1 MRIANRWLVPIEF
14 ISRAL
19 APFYDVRLD
28 LRASSRLLVIG
39 DLRVPR
45 VTIRYEAL
53 GNAARLTLDA
63 TPQTT
68 SSVTQETARLGIKF
82 DADAL
87 DAPLPNISGQGL
99 VPLVQAIRFAD
110 AVTLVIDLGPRFSG
124 FRASAQALD
133 ASTTRLVI
141 DIVAIQPET
150 AAPPTPPPPPADL
163 PVFGSSGA
171 TIRTVVLDP
180 GHGGEDQGV
189 KGGDG
194 TLEKELTLV
203 VARRAKAVLESR
215 LGIRVLL
222 TRDDDR
228 RVALEER
235 TAVANNNKADLFL
248 SLHANGS
255 LRNTTN
261 GASIYV
267 AAFSD
272 ADRAQAA
279 LAPVRVPIFGGGSRD
294 IEIVPWDLAQIR
306 HVDQSAEL
314 ARMIEHE
321 LQSHIPLDQRPVD
334 RAPFRVLESANM
346 PAVLIE
352 IGYLTNSQQ
361 ERQLATAEFQNAFVL
376 ALSDAV
382 ARFRDFLSGS
392 GGDR

>member
-1 MRIANRWLVPIEF
+1 VPIEF

-45 VTIRYEAL
+45 VVIRYEAL
-53 GNAARLTLDA
+53 GNAARLTIDA
-63 TPQTT
+63 IPQTT
-68 SSVTQETARLGIKF
+68 SSVTQDAARLSIKF

-99 VPLVQAIRFAD
+99 VPLIQAIRFAD
-110 AVTLVIDLGPRFSG
+110 PVTVAIDLGPRFSA
-124 FRASAQALD
+124 FRASTQALD
-133 ASTTRLVI
+133 ANTTRLVI
-141 DIVAIQPET
+141 DIVAVQPET
-150 AAPPTPPPPPADL
+150 AVPPPPAAPPDL

-171 TIRTVVLDP
+171 TIRTVVIDP

-194 TLEKELTLV
+194 TLEKELTLA
-203 VARRAKAVLESR
+203 VARRARAVLESR

-235 TAVANNNKADLFL
+235 TAVANNNKADLFV

-272 ADRAQAA
+272 GDRMQAS
-279 LAPVRVPIFGGGSRD
+279 LAPVRVPIFGGGLRD

-314 ARMIEHE
+314 ARMIERE
-321 LQSHIPLDQRPVD
+321 LENHIPLDERPID

-346 PAVLIE
+346 PAVLVE
-352 IGYLTNSQQ
+352 IGYLTNAQQ
-361 ERQLATAEFQNAFVL
+361 ERQLGTAEFQNAFVM

-382 ARFRDFLSGS
+382 AHFRDFLSGTV
-392 GGDR
+392 GDR